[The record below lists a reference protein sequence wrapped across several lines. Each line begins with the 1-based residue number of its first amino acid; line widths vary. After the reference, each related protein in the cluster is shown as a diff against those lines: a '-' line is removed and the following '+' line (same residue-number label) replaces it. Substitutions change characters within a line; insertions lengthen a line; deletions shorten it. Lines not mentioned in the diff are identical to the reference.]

1 MKHYL
6 LRRVLGQGRRRRVLR
21 RQLEVDSH
29 LVCSQLLLVDK
40 DHVALLAGLET
51 LVDGLDVVEEGA
63 VLADAHEDFAAV
75 WAATHAAVAG
85 GLLVVG
91 DFVAVEV
98 LGMLLLQVV
107 VMRAAGC
114 LVGRALEWIV
124 LRDVTGVTL
133 MLRAGLDM
141 GASYRLGMDTLTI
154 DLHLEVQLV
163 S

>member
-1 MKHYL
+1 MATWH
-6 LRRVLGQGRRRRVLR
+6 
-21 RQLEVDSH
+21 
-29 LVCSQLLLVDK
+29 DK
-40 DHVALLAGLET
+40 MRWL
-51 LVDGLDVVEEGA
+51 
-63 VLADAHEDFAAV
+63 
-75 WAATHAAVAG
+75 
-85 GLLVVG
+85 
-91 DFVAVEV
+91 VEV

-114 LVGRALEWIV
+114 LVGRALERIV

-133 MLRAGLDM
+133 MLRAGLDV

>member
-1 MKHYL
+1 MATWH
-6 LRRVLGQGRRRRVLR
+6 
-21 RQLEVDSH
+21 
-29 LVCSQLLLVDK
+29 DK
-40 DHVALLAGLET
+40 MRWL
-51 LVDGLDVVEEGA
+51 
-63 VLADAHEDFAAV
+63 
-75 WAATHAAVAG
+75 
-85 GLLVVG
+85 
-91 DFVAVEV
+91 VEV